1 MVDRPVVLRAQR
13 VMSLAK
19 VSNLLDEEGNYI
31 ENSVDRELPAELM
44 TKLNYQGFESTEI
57 GHPEI
62 QRVAPKV
69 HVSTGDNKVVD
80 SVADVVKA
88 TVKDGMTIS
97 FHHHFRNGDFVF
109 NQVMRAIIDAGI
121 KDLTLAPSSLTGV
134 MNDMVIEAIKAG
146 TITNITSS
154 GMRGSLGDFVSH
166 GGLKNPVIFRSHGNR
181 ARAIEHGDIKIDVAF
196 LGVPNADR
204 LGNANGMAGKAVFG
218 SLGYALMDAQYA
230 NQVVL
235 LTDNIVAYP
244 NTPASIKQTQVDY
257 VVQVDQ
263 VGDPDKIGSGA
274 TRFTKD
280 PKELK
285 IAQTVNDVIVNS
297 PYFKNGFS
305 FQTGSGGAALAVTR
319 YLRQAMLD
327 NQIKASF
334 ALGGITKPTTDLLEE
349 GLVDKVMDVQDFDK
363 GAAASMHANPN
374 QQEIDA
380 SWYADPDNKGAMVDQ
395 LDVAILSALE
405 IDTHF
410 NVNVMS
416 GSDGV
421 IRGAIGG
428 HQDAAT
434 AKLTIISAPLVRG
447 RLATIVPEVT
457 TVVTPG
463 DSIDVVVT
471 EYGIAINPRRQD
483 LVKALSHVPGVP
495 VYTIE
500 ELQQLA
506 EKKVGQ
512 PQPLEFTDRTVAL
525 IEYRDGT
532 IIDTIKAVKD

>member
-1 MVDRPVVLRAQR
+1 MAQ
-13 VMSLAK
+13 L
-19 VSNLLDEEGNYI
+19 G
-31 ENSVDRELPAELM
+31 
-44 TKLNYQGFESTEI
+44 YQPFNGTDI
-57 GHPEI
+57 GTPNV

-69 HVSTGDNKVVD
+69 HVTTGNDKVVT
-80 SVADVVKA
+80 SIREVVRQ

-97 FHHHFRNGDFVF
+97 FHHHFRNGDAVF
-109 NQVMRAIIDAGI
+109 NQVMREIIDAGI
-121 KDLTLAPSSLTGV
+121 KNLTLAPSSLTGV
-134 MNDMVIEAIKAG
+134 MNELVIEAIKAG
-146 TITNITSS
+146 TVSNITSS

-166 GGLKNPVIFRSHGNR
+166 GGLKNPVIFRSHGDR

-196 LGVPNADR
+196 LGVPSSDC
-204 LGNANGMAGKAVFG
+204 LGNANGMVGHAVFG

-230 NQVVL
+230 DRVVL
-235 LTDNIVAYP
+235 LTDNLVPYP

-257 VVQVDQ
+257 VIQVPQ
-263 VGDPDKIGSGA
+263 VGDPDKTGSGA

-285 IAQTVNDVIVNS
+285 IAATVNEVITHS
-297 PYFKNGFS
+297 PYFKDGFS

-319 YLRQAMLD
+319 YLREAMLA
-327 NQIKASF
+327 QKIKASF
-334 ALGGITKPTTDLLEE
+334 ALGGITKPTTDMLNE
-349 GLVDKVMDVQDFDK
+349 GLIDKVMDVQDFDR
-363 GAAASMHANPN
+363 GAAESMHTNQN

-395 LDVAILSALE
+395 LDVVILSALE
-405 IDTHF
+405 IDTEF

-447 RLATIVPEVT
+447 RIATVVPKVT

-463 DSIDVVVT
+463 DSVDVLVT
-471 EYGIAINPRRQD
+471 EYGIAINPKRTD
-483 LVKALSHVPGVP
+483 LQKSLGNLPGIPVLSINQLQVLAQQRVGV
-495 VYTIE
+495 
-500 ELQQLA
+500 
-506 EKKVGQ
+506 
-512 PQPLEFTDRTVAL
+512 PQPLAFTDRTVAL
-525 IEYRDGT
+525 VEYRDGT
-532 IIDTIKAVKD
+532 IIDSIKQVAE

>member
-1 MVDRPVVLRAQR
+1 MNA
-13 VMSLAK
+13 
-19 VSNLLDEEGNYI
+19 LDYQPYQTTNIGNP
-31 ENSVDRELPAELM
+31 D
-44 TKLNYQGFESTEI
+44 
-57 GHPEI
+57 I
-62 QRVAPKV
+62 QRVAPSV
-69 HVSTGDNKVVD
+69 HVQTGDDKLVD
-80 SVADVVKA
+80 SIEDVVKA

-109 NQVMRAIIDAGI
+109 NKVMRVIIDAGI
-121 KDLTLAPSSLTGV
+121 KNLTLAPSSLTGV

-146 TITNITSS
+146 TVTNITSS

-166 GGLKNPVIFRSHGNR
+166 GNLKNPVIFRSHGDR

-196 LGVPNADR
+196 LGVPNADK
-204 LGNANGMAGKAVFG
+204 LGNANGMDGKAVFG

-230 NQVVL
+230 NKVVL
-235 LTDNIVAYP
+235 LTDNLMPYP

-285 IAQTVNDVIVNS
+285 IASTVNDVIVNS
-297 PYFKNGFS
+297 PYFKDGFS

-319 YLRQAMLD
+319 YLRQAMID
-327 NQIKASF
+327 NKIKASF
-334 ALGGITKPTTDLLEE
+334 ALGGITKPTTDLLNE
-349 GLVDKVMDVQDFDK
+349 GLIDRVMDVQDFDK
-363 GAAASMHANPN
+363 GAADSMHTNPK

-395 LDVAILSALE
+395 LDVVILSALE
-405 IDTHF
+405 IDTKF
-410 NVNVMS
+410 NVNVMT

-421 IRGAIGG
+421 IRGAVGG

-447 RLATIVPEVT
+447 RIATVVPDVT

-463 DSIDVVVT
+463 DSIDVLVT
-471 EYGIAINPRRQD
+471 EYGIAINPKRKD
-483 LVKALSHVPGVP
+483 LQESLGHLAGVP
-495 VYTIE
+495 VYTID
-500 ELQQLA
+500 ELQKMA
-506 EKKVGQ
+506 AAKVGT
-512 PQPLEFTDRTVAL
+512 PKPLEFTDRTVAL
-525 IEYRDGT
+525 VEYRDGSV
-532 IIDTIKAVKD
+532 IDAIHEVKD

>member
-1 MVDRPVVLRAQR
+1 M
-13 VMSLAK
+13 K
-19 VSNLLDEEGNYI
+19 
-31 ENSVDRELPAELM
+31 NSVNRELPDDLM
-44 TKLNYQGFESTEI
+44 KKLNYKDFETTDI
-57 GHPEI
+57 GHPDI

-69 HVSTGDNKVVD
+69 HVTTGNDKVVD
-80 SVADVVKA
+80 SIEDVVKK

-109 NQVMRAIIDAGI
+109 NKVMRIIIDLGI

-134 MNDMVIEAIKAG
+134 MNDMVIEAIKKG

-196 LGVPNADR
+196 LGVPNADK
-204 LGNANGMAGKAVFG
+204 LGNANGMQGDAVFG

-230 NQVVL
+230 DRVVL
-235 LTDNIVAYP
+235 LTDNIMPYP

-257 VVQVDQ
+257 VVKVDK

-285 IAQTVNDVIVNS
+285 IASTVNDVIVNS
-297 PYFKNGFS
+297 PYFKDGFS

-319 YLRQAMLD
+319 YLRQAMID
-327 NQIKASF
+327 NKIKASF
-334 ALGGITKPTTDLLEE
+334 ALGGITKPTTDLLDE
-349 GLVDKVMDVQDFDK
+349 GLVSRVMDVQDFDK
-363 GAAASMHANPN
+363 GAAESMHTNPN

-395 LDVAILSALE
+395 LDVVILSALE
-405 IDTHF
+405 IDTGF
-410 NVNVMS
+410 NVNVMT

-421 IRGAIGG
+421 IRGAVGG

-447 RLATIVPEVT
+447 RIATVVPKVT
-457 TVVTPG
+457 TNVTPG
-463 DSIDVVVT
+463 DSVDVLVT
-471 EYGIAINPRRQD
+471 EYGIAINPRRKD
-483 LVKALSHVPGVP
+483 LQEAFANLPGVP

-500 ELQQLA
+500 ELQKMA
-506 EKKVGQ
+506 EAKVGK
-512 PQPLEFTDRTVAL
+512 PKPLEFTDRTVAL
-525 IEYRDGT
+525 VEYRDGS
-532 IIDTIKAVKD
+532 IIDAIHEVKD

>member
-1 MVDRPVVLRAQR
+1 MKNNVNRD
-13 VMSLAK
+13 
-19 VSNLLDEEGNYI
+19 
-31 ENSVDRELPAELM
+31 LPDELM
-44 TKLNYQGFESTEI
+44 TQLQYQPYQTTEI

-69 HVSTGDNKVVD
+69 RAQTGDDKLVN
-80 SVADVVKA
+80 SIEDVVKA

-109 NQVMRAIIDAGI
+109 NQVMRVIIDAGI
-121 KDLTLAPSSLTGV
+121 KNLTLAPSSLTGV

-146 TITNITSS
+146 TVTNITSS

-166 GGLKNPVIFRSHGNR
+166 GGLKNPVIFRSHGDR

-196 LGVPNADR
+196 LGVPNADK
-204 LGNANGMAGKAVFG
+204 LGNANGMDGKAVFG

-230 NQVVL
+230 DQVVL
-235 LTDNIVAYP
+235 LTDNLMPYP

-257 VVQVDQ
+257 VVQVDK

-285 IAQTVNDVIVNS
+285 IAETVNNVIVNS
-297 PYFKNGFS
+297 PYFKDGFS

-319 YLRQAMLD
+319 YLRQSMLD

-334 ALGGITKPTTDLLEE
+334 ALGGITKPTTDLLNE
-349 GLVDKVMDVQDFDK
+349 GLIDKVMDVQDFDK
-363 GAAASMHANPN
+363 GAADSMHTNPN

-395 LDVAILSALE
+395 LDVVILSALE
-405 IDTHF
+405 IDTKF
-410 NVNVMS
+410 NVNVMT

-447 RLATIVPEVT
+447 RIATVVPDVT
-457 TVVTPG
+457 TVITPG
-463 DSIDVVVT
+463 DSIDVLVT
-471 EYGIAINPRRQD
+471 EYGIAINPKRQD
-483 LVKALSHVPGVP
+483 LQQVLANIPGVP

-500 ELQQLA
+500 QLQQMA
-506 EKKVGQ
+506 ADKVGH
-512 PQPLEFTDRTVAL
+512 PEPLQFTDRVVAL
-525 IEYRDGT
+525 AEYRDGT
-532 IIDTIKAVKD
+532 IIDAIHEVKD